1 MHYFL
6 NLPVWKKLIAVFLTV
21 GLIPMGVIGVESVI
35 ISNDIITKQVSN
47 QLSSVRQL
55 KANAVERYLE
65 RVSKQIQTLASN
77 SLVINGAT
85 RLPSAYRS
93 FLNES
98 EISKATLEKQKE
110 QVRQYYADQFGKEYQ
125 KINGTAADIET
136 LLSQLD
142 DDSWAHQYAYISNNS
157 HPLGEKYRQTLTDA
171 DDYSSYSMLHQA
183 LHPSLLGFL
192 EQFGYYDIMI
202 VDPESGDV
210 MYSVFKEIDFTTSL
224 ATGPFADTSLGEAF
238 KKAMAIND
246 GSTRTVLTDFRPYTP
261 SYNVPASFISTPI
274 YNEGEVVG
282 ILIFQ
287 IPTDEISAIMSER
300 AGMGETGESYLVG
313 PDYLMRSDSFFNK
326 EHHGVITSF
335 KNPELGSAKTDVA
348 QKAFAGESGVSRTT
362 NYQQIEVL
370 SSYSLI
376 KLGDFDWVIIAE
388 QEVSEA
394 FAVVERIISTTI
406 LVGILCAMLVTFVAM
421 WMSKLISKPINLVAR
436 AIEKTAATGS
446 FNHVVNYKNN
456 DEVGQMAA
464 SFDGLLRSLSIMF
477 NETNE
482 VLKEVGEGGY
492 DASIKT
498 HYYGDMA
505 LLCNGVNNAVAE
517 IRTAQLEQQK
527 LGAAAEQKAQEAEDL
542 AKQAKE
548 AADTANGI
556 KQALDVAN
564 TSVMMADVNNT
575 IVYTNIALDKMMSAV
590 EVDLRRD
597 LPQFNAQTLVG
608 TNMDVFHKNPQHQKG
623 LISGLKTSLDTQ
635 IEVGG
640 RVFRLVA
647 NPIFREQERVGTTV
661 EWEDRTNEVGIERE
675 IDTVIAAAA
684 TGDFSNTL
692 SLSDK
697 NGFFLSLST
706 GLNKLLTTTQMTISD
721 VNQVVESMSQGDLTQ
736 KITTHYDGL
745 FGELKDNLNNTVDKL
760 TGVVRHI
767 SESSQSVLTGAT
779 EIEAGMHDLSRR
791 TEDQATALEE
801 SASSMNQMTESVT
814 SNSSR
819 ATQADDMAKDAT
831 HKATQGGE
839 IIAETVTAMQS
850 INDASSS
857 IANIISVVE
866 EIAFQTNLLA
876 LNAAV
881 EAARAGEQ
889 GRGFAVVAAEVRQL
903 AQRSSASSK
912 EIKVLI
918 QDSVDKVAIGSNLVA
933 QSGETLNE
941 IVSAVSM
948 VGETISEIARASQ
961 EQSTGIGQVN
971 IAIGS
976 MDDMTQQ
983 NSALV
988 EEATAASS
996 NMSTQ
1001 SKSMADSASFFKT

>member
-6 NLPVWKKLIAVFLTV
+6 NLPVWKKLIIVFLTV
-21 GLIPMGVIGVESVI
+21 GLIPMGVIGVESI
-35 ISNDIITKQVSN
+35 MTSNDIITKQVSN

-55 KANAVERYLE
+55 KANAVERYFE
-65 RVSKQIQTLASN
+65 RVSKQIQTLAAN

-85 RLPSAYRS
+85 RLPGAYQS

-98 EISKATLEKQKE
+98 EISQTTLEQQKK
-110 QVRQYYADQFGKEYQ
+110 QVRQYYEDQFGKEYK
-125 KINGTAADIET
+125 KINGTAADINT

-157 HPLGEKYRQTLTDA
+157 HPLGEKHRQTLTDA

-183 LHPSLLGFL
+183 LHPSLRGFL

-202 VDPESGDV
+202 VDPKSGDIV
-210 MYSVFKEIDFTTSL
+210 YTVFKEIDFSTSL
-224 ATGPFADTSLGEAF
+224 STGPFADTSLGEAF

-261 SYNVPASFISTPI
+261 SYSAPASFISTPI

-287 IPTDEISAIMSER
+287 IPIDEINAIMSER

-335 KNPELGSAKTDVA
+335 KNPELGSTKTDVT
-348 QKAFAGESGVSRTT
+348 QKAFAGESGILRTT
-362 NYQQIEVL
+362 NYQQMEVL

-376 KLGDFDWVIIAE
+376 KLGDFDWAIVAE
-388 QEVSEA
+388 QEVSET
-394 FAVVERIISTTI
+394 FAEVEGLISLTV
-406 LVGILCAMLVTFVAM
+406 LVGILCAILVTFVAL
-421 WMSKLISKPINLVAR
+421 WMSKLISKPINLVAD
-436 AIEKTAATGS
+436 AIEKTAKTGS
-446 FNHVVNYKNN
+446 FNHAVNYKNN

-464 SFDGLLRSLSIMF
+464 SFDGLLRSMSTMF

-482 VLKEVGEGGY
+482 VLKEVAQGGY

-498 HYYGDMA
+498 SYYGDMA
-505 LLCNGVNNAVAE
+505 LLCDGVNNTVAE

-527 LGAAAEQKAQEAEDL
+527 LGVMAEQKAQEAEEL

-548 AADTANGI
+548 DADTANGI
-556 KQALDVAN
+556 KQALDAAN
-564 TSVMMADVNNT
+564 TSVMMADANNT
-575 IVYTNIALDKMMSAV
+575 IVYTNIALDQMMSAV
-590 EVDLRRD
+590 EADLRKD
-597 LPQFNAQTLVG
+597 LPQFNAQTLIG
-608 TNMDVFHKNPQHQKG
+608 TNMDVFHKNPQHQKN

-661 EWEDRTNEVGIERE
+661 EWEDRTDEVGIERE
-675 IDTVIAAAA
+675 IDTAIAAAA

-692 SLSDK
+692 SLDEK
-697 NGFFLSLST
+697 DGFFLSLST

-736 KITTHYDGL
+736 KITTDYDGL

-767 SESSQSVLTGAT
+767 GESSQSVLTGAT

-791 TEDQATALEE
+791 TEDQAAALEE

-819 ATQADDMAKDAT
+819 AIQADDMAKDAT
-831 HKATQGGE
+831 QKATQGGE
-839 IIAETVTAMQS
+839 IIAETVTAMKS
-850 INDASSS
+850 INDASNS

-918 QDSVDKVAIGSNLVA
+918 QDSVDKVSIGSNLVA

-948 VGETISEIARASQ
+948 VGETISEIAKASQ

-971 IAIGS
+971 VAIGS

-1001 SKSMADSASFFKT
+1001 SRSMADSARFFKT